1 MKVVA
6 MVECKTTASKRPKEK
21 LLTLLLITHTQ
32 DLLDLATP
40 SQTAQWRF
48 YLTLKSSKTP
58 WTSWRQLFNS
68 NQLLWRS
75 MAPNIHSCI
84 TWAVSSQMLN
94 VAISW
99 IMESLLSATELRT
112 ELSITSSKI
121 PGELTGANKDT
132 SESELSTVKES
143 AEFSKMLGS
152 LKQIEIYSK
161 FEI

>member
-1 MKVVA
+1 
-6 MVECKTTASKRPKEK
+6 
-21 LLTLLLITHTQ
+21 
-32 DLLDLATP
+32 
-40 SQTAQWRF
+40 
-48 YLTLKSSKTP
+48 
-58 WTSWRQLFNS
+58 
-68 NQLLWRS
+68 
-75 MAPNIHSCI
+75 
-84 TWAVSSQMLN
+84 MLN
-94 VAISW
+94 VATSW
-99 IMESLLSATELRT
+99 IMESLLSATELKT